1 MEITLTRTAKKT
13 NYTIGKVYVNGV
25 KFCDSLEDTD
35 RGLTSEMNESVIRAK
50 KVYGKTAI
58 PTGRYEVTTEWMNSL
73 KCYALMLH
81 NVKGFTGIFVHN
93 GVNEN
98 NTEGCPLVGVNNLV
112 GRLDGNRVY
121 MDSLAARVL
130 AETRQGRKSFIT
142 IK

>member
-13 NYTIGKVYVNGV
+13 NYTIGKVYINGV